1 MPTRVG
7 GVLRSIADGLGA
19 VVGAA
24 LLSQAPEFAQQYVQ
38 RLGGHRDE
46 AMQFVEMLRARGA
59 TAPDAMLAA
68 AEARLEILNNAL
80 NAVLGAED
88 LLRPLVLLRHLESE
102 IAIATMEAFRPAVPL
117 TPAGL
122 AYAGIGLILGLILVN
137 IVIAPM
143 NWFWKWRK
151 HA

>member
-7 GVLRSIADGLGA
+7 SVLRSVADGLGA

-24 LLSQAPEFAQQYVQ
+24 LLSQAPEFTQQYIQ

-59 TAPDAMLAA
+59 AAPDAVLAA
-68 AEARLEILNNAL
+68 AQTRLETLNNAL
-80 NAVLGAED
+80 EAVLGAED
-88 LLRPLVLLRHLESE
+88 LVRPLALIRHIEGE
-102 IAIATMEAFRPAVPL
+102 IAIATIEAFRPAVPL

-122 AYAGIGLILGLILVN
+122 VYAGIGLILGLVLVN
-137 IVIAPM
+137 VVFAPVS
-143 NWFWKWRK
+143 WFWKRRK